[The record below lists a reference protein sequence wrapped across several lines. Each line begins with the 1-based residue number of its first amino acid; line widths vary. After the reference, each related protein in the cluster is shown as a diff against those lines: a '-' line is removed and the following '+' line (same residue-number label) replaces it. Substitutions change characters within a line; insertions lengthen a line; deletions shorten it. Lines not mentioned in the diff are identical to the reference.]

1 MAEYRVEVTR
11 AAYRDLDRLS
21 PDIGGTV
28 LTAIR
33 GLTSDPR
40 PRQCRKLSGS
50 DNSYRLRV
58 GDYRVLYEVDDNG
71 RLVTVYAVGHRRDIY
86 RRRR

>member
-21 PDIGGTV
+21 PGIGGTV

-33 GLTSDPR
+33 GFSSDPR

-50 DNSYRLRV
+50 ENSYRLRA

-71 RLVTVYAVGHRRDIY
+71 RLVTVYAVGDRRDVY

>member
-21 PDIGGTV
+21 PGVGGPV

-33 GLTSDPR
+33 GFTSDPR

-50 DNSYRLRV
+50 YNSYRLRV
-58 GDYRVLYEVDDNG
+58 GDYRVLYEVNDND

>member
-21 PDIGGTV
+21 PGIGGTV

-58 GDYRVLYEVDDNG
+58 RAYRVLYEVDDHD
-71 RLVTVYAVGHRRDIY
+71 RLVTVYAVDHRRDVY

>member
-11 AAYRDLDRLS
+11 SAYRDLDSMS
-21 PDIGGTV
+21 PGVGGTV
-28 LTAIR
+28 LTAMR

-40 PRQCRKLSGS
+40 LRQCRKLSGS

-58 GDYRVLYEVDDNG
+58 GDYRVPYEVDDNE